1 LLIGAEITPESQE
14 EQTFQAEVDK
24 IGLVEK
30 EAIIQATTSWEEKG
44 IVKGKDEERRSM
56 ALKMLQEN
64 IPLETIARI
73 TEFSIAQLQQ
83 MQAEIQ

>member
-1 LLIGAEITPESQE
+1 
-14 EQTFQAEVDK
+14 
-24 IGLVEK
+24 
-30 EAIIQATTSWEEKG
+30 
-44 IVKGKDEERRSM
+44 VKERRS
-56 ALKMLQEN
+56 LVLQMLQEN